1 MNSLDFDHHNLKID
15 ISMIED
21 ETKCENMLNDIKDV
35 LKKYDYNEIART
47 VDSNDTVKNNY
58 VEFQAA

>member
-21 ETKCENMLNDIKDV
+21 ETECENMLNDIKDV